1 MASTRN
7 RWRSWR
13 ALPWRERVRLLHL
26 ALLLALVQACLKV
39 AGYARTR
46 RWCEQLG
53 DAPQR
58 RIATAPDIADA
69 RRLAELTDIAGRH
82 GLVRATCLRQAL
94 VVTTLLRRRGF
105 DAQLRIGVQRDGEPF
120 AAHAWVEVGGT
131 ALGRPDS
138 SGQGPTL
145 QR

>member
-1 MASTRN
+1 M
-7 RWRSWR
+7 
-13 ALPWRERVRLLHL
+13 RLLQL
-26 ALLLALVQACLKV
+26 FLLLALVQACLKV

-53 DAPQR
+53 DAPQC
-58 RIATAPDIADA
+58 RIATAADIADA

-120 AAHAWVEVGGT
+120 AAHAWVALNDVAVGPNGAT
-131 ALGRPDS
+131 FAAFGRDA
-138 SGQGPTL
+138 
-145 QR
+145 